1 MDQLSSDRVLLLI
14 EDGIAHVR
22 LNRPDKLNA
31 LDREMIAAL
40 IETGEHLRDQP
51 DVCAVIIAGVGKA
64 FCSGLDLAEMAS
76 LADGTS
82 AASDEMVQRSHGDAN
97 AFQRISLIWRDLPV
111 PVIAAVHGVCFG
123 GGLQIACGADI
134 RVVDPE
140 ARMSAMETAWGIVPD
155 MGGFV
160 LWPTMMRD
168 DAMREIVFT
177 AREFSG
183 EEGALLGLVT
193 HLADDPLM
201 RAERLARMIAR
212 RSPDAVR
219 AVKRLANTASAGA
232 SRREMLEAETAEQEK
247 LIGTPDQREAVAA
260 RLAGREPLF
269 SKR

>member
-51 DVCAVIIAGVGKA
+51 DVRAVIIAGVGKA

-82 AASDEMVQRSHGDAN
+82 AASDEMVQRSYGDAN
-97 AFQRISLIWRDLPV
+97 AFQHVSLIWRDLPV

-183 EEGALLGLVT
+183 EEGALLGLAT

-219 AVKRLANTASAGA
+219 AAKRLANKAFSGV
-232 SRREMLEAETAEQEK
+232 SRREMLEAETAAQEK
-247 LIGTPDQREAVAA
+247 LLGTVDQREAVAA
-260 RLAGREPLF
+260 RISGRDPLF
-269 SKR
+269 SQR

>member
-1 MDQLSSDRVLLLI
+1 MDQLSSDRVLVLV

-31 LDREMIAAL
+31 LDREMIVAL
-40 IETGEHLRDQP
+40 IEAADRLRDEP
-51 DVCAVIIAGVGKA
+51 GLRVVVIAGVGKA

-76 LADGTS
+76 LADGGS
-82 AASDEMVQRSHGDAN
+82 ASSNEMLQRSYGDAN
-97 AFQRISLIWRDLPV
+97 AFQQVALQWGELPV

-140 ARMSAMETAWGIVPD
+140 ARLSAMETAWGIVPD
-155 MGGFV
+155 MGGFA
-160 LWPTMMRD
+160 LWPTLMRD
-168 DAMREIVFT
+168 DAMRDMVYT

-193 HLADDPLM
+193 HLADDPLLHS
-201 RAERLARMIAR
+201 EKVARMIAR

-219 AVKRLANTASAGA
+219 AAKKLAKLARGGS
-232 SRREMLEAETAEQEK
+232 SRQGMLEAETAAQKE
-247 LIGTPDQREAVAA
+247 LIGTADQREAVAA
-260 RLAGREPLF
+260 RLSGRDPLF
-269 SKR
+269 SRR